1 MHQFMLV
8 KQKIDREQIDPL
20 LIRNTIPVCMSQYER
35 AFSTTR
41 VPGEE
46 MDTLVH
52 YESSES
58 KVIQKLYVNQ
68 SKSG

>member
-1 MHQFMLV
+1 MLV

-20 LIRNTIPVCMSQYER
+20 LIRNTIPVCMGQYDR

-58 KVIQKLYVNQ
+58 KVNIKVVGDFFV
-68 SKSG
+68 SEIKA